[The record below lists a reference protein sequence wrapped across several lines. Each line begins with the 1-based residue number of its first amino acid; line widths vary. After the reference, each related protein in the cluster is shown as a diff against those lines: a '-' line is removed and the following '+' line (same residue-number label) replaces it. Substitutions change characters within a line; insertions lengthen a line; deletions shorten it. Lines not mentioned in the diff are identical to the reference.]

1 MEISV
6 GYLFQVV
13 GKLYIENL
21 QLRNELEAVNNTVG
35 ELLEQIEQLQQT
47 EQEELED
54 GASYSY
60 MDEH

>member
-47 EQEELED
+47 EQEELGD